1 MFNKKKGGES
11 NKNSNETSPPNKIEA
26 PPLKPFSS
34 KGKHAPNKPPVSTS
48 FQPDITR
55 RKSDLPSSPIRR
67 IDHSIGGA
75 FDSRRLVVGR
85 DIQLK
90 GKITACDKLIVEG
103 HVEITLPEAQSIE
116 VASTGFFRGMAEVTE
131 ADISGN
137 FEGSLKAHELLI
149 VRSSGRVSGTI
160 RYGKIVIESG
170 GEISGDTKNIAS
182 DTKNSVEKKSSKVK

>member
-1 MFNKKKGGES
+1 MFNKKKGDDS
-11 NKNSNETSPPNKIEA
+11 NNSSNETSPPNKIEA

-34 KGKHAPNKPPVSTS
+34 KGKHAPNKPHVSTS

-67 IDHSIGGA
+67 NERSIGGVY
-75 FDSRRLVVGR
+75 DNRRLVVGR
-85 DIQLK
+85 DIRLK
-90 GKITACDKLIVEG
+90 GEITACDKLIVEG

-116 VASTGFFRGMAEVTE
+116 VAATGFFGGTAEVTE

-149 VRSSGRVSGTI
+149 VRSSGRISGTI

-170 GEISGDTKNIAS
+170 GEICGDTKNIAADS
-182 DTKNSVEKKSSKVK
+182 KNTVEKKSDRVK